1 MTQVT
6 QEPIIDKLE
15 RLEPGE
21 WLFTFCLER
30 REGLADAAGRWA
42 QLSPEQKGNWADA
55 AAAERQVEQLSR
67 VVEAARELLAAA
79 DDVYP
84 HCPHSTY
91 IDGKCPLC
99 AAGARVRAALSDY
112 DTGERCH
119 DAVCGCPGPTPP
131 PSPKGTEQ

>member
-67 VVEAARELLAAA
+67 VVEAARGF
-79 DDVYP
+79 VN
-84 HCPHSTY
+84 S
-91 IDGKCPLC
+91 
-99 AAGARVRAALSDY
+99 VRPGNDPMNGGVALYDSLDAALSGY
-112 DTGERCH
+112 D
-119 DAVCGCPGPTPP
+119 
-131 PSPKGTEQ
+131 KGREG